1 MPDATMTL
9 VKLIWLINLPASV
22 SGNLQIF
29 TFSVIFIRN
38 REFRNGIGVSG
49 CDNRPM
55 PETQNAADRMLGLLV
70 VVATIVTIG
79 FNALAALGLV
89 NGVTPATISER
100 HPSVITPAGYAFSIW
115 SLIYLWL
122 VAFAIYQILRPE
134 RAGRRNIRLL
144 YLASCVLNCAW
155 IWFWH
160 RSFVG
165 VCLVLIV
172 LLAVVLSLIVKEF
185 SERATFREALF
196 TKAPFG
202 LYFGWVICAA
212 LINLNIVLTPVI
224 SGENVL
230 NLLGAISIVI
240 ATAAAV
246 LVCWKLH
253 NYLFPL
259 AAAWA
264 LAAIAINQTGHTSII
279 ITAAFGT
286 IVCLLTA
293 GTIVTKLKDSTS
305 E

>member
-1 MPDATMTL
+1 M
-9 VKLIWLINLPASV
+9 
-22 SGNLQIF
+22 F
-29 TFSVIFIRN
+29 
-38 REFRNGIGVSG
+38 
-49 CDNRPM
+49 
-55 PETQNAADRMLGLLV
+55 GLLV

-89 NGVTPATISER
+89 NGVTPATVSER
-100 HPSVITPAGYAFSIW
+100 HPSIITPAGYAFSIW

-122 VAFAIYQILRPE
+122 VAFAIYQVLRPV
-134 RAGRRNIRLL
+134 RGDLGRIRLL
-144 YLASCVLNCAW
+144 YIASCVLNCAW

-172 LLAVVLSLIVKEF
+172 LLAAVLFLIVRQF
-185 SERATFREALF
+185 ADPVSFREALF

-202 LYFGWVICAA
+202 IYFGWVTCAA
-212 LINLNIVLTPVI
+212 LVSLNIVLTPVI
-224 SGENVL
+224 SSETAL
-230 NLLGAISIVI
+230 TLLGIISIVT

-246 LVCWKLH
+246 LVCWKLR
-253 NYLFPL
+253 NYFFPL

-264 LAAIAINQTGHTSII
+264 LAAIAINQSHHSAII
-279 ITAAFGT
+279 ITAAFGA